1 MATISSRR
9 FAQAVFQ
16 IASENNSIDQW
27 LGDLEVLASATRN
40 PEFIQFVNSPRVESD
55 KKIQVIKESFA
66 NSISEL
72 AVNLAC
78 LLSARNSVGLLQN
91 IADDFQSFVDLNKGV
106 ERADVT
112 TAVELSEL
120 QKKDLTDKLKEIVGK
135 DISIE
140 THIDE
145 SVIGGFVARVGD
157 LLVDGSIKTKLSNME
172 RELIKGA

>member
-27 LGDLEVLASATRN
+27 LGDLEVLASATTN

-55 KKIQVIKESFA
+55 KKIQVIKESFT

-120 QKKDLTDKLKEIVGK
+120 QKKDLADKLKEIVGK

>member
-16 IASENNSIDQW
+16 IASENDSIDQW

-40 PEFIQFVNSPRVESD
+40 TEFIQFVNSPRVESH
-55 KKIQVIKESFA
+55 KKIQVIKESFSG
-66 NSISEL
+66 SINEL
-72 AVNLAC
+72 AINLTC
-78 LLSARNSVGLLQN
+78 FLSDRNSVGLLPN

-106 ERADVT
+106 ERAEIT
-112 TAVELSEL
+112 TAVNLSDS
-120 QKKDLTDKLKEIVGK
+120 QKKDLSDKLKGIVGK

-145 SVIGGFVARVGD
+145 SIIGGFVARVGD

>member
-1 MATISSRR
+1 M
-9 FAQAVFQ
+9 
-16 IASENNSIDQW
+16 
-27 LGDLEVLASATRN
+27 
-40 PEFIQFVNSPRVESD
+40 
-55 KKIQVIKESFA
+55 
-66 NSISEL
+66 
-72 AVNLAC
+72 AC

-120 QKKDLTDKLKEIVGK
+120 QKKDLADKLKEIVGK